1 MGEDQFQIINIS
13 RNDVRFEL
21 IKQLVRSLD
30 SNEMIIFLSTL
41 LAQDVAIHFSPT
53 EFARESVQSRS
64 KVVMPMSRKLIDSLR
79 NLVSLRVDDHK
90 DKNALMSY
98 ILTNVLTAGI
108 MSIIEKSSYN
118 TDSEWYRVYRE
129 ISQRLEN
136 MIKQDEHGPD
146 LASEKD

>member
-1 MGEDQFQIINIS
+1 MGEDQFKIISIS

-30 SNEMIIFLSTL
+30 FNEMIIFLSTL
-41 LAQDVAIHFSPT
+41 LAQDVAIHYTPT

-79 NLVSLRVDDHK
+79 TFVSLRVDDHK

-98 ILTNVLTAGI
+98 LLVNLLAAGI
-108 MSIIEKSSYN
+108 MNILELTESNSGG
-118 TDSEWYRVYRE
+118 EWNRVYRE
-129 ISQRLEN
+129 ITARMES
-136 MIKQDEHGPD
+136 MIKDEHGPD

>member
-1 MGEDQFQIINIS
+1 MGEDQFKIISIS

-30 SNEMIIFLSTL
+30 FNEMIIFLSTL
-41 LAQDVAIHFSPT
+41 LAQDVAIHYTPT

-79 NLVSLRVDDHK
+79 TFVSLRVDDHK

-98 ILTNVLTAGI
+98 LLVNLLAAGI
-108 MSIIEKSSYN
+108 MNILELTESNSGG
-118 TDSEWYRVYRE
+118 EWNRVYRKIIARME
-129 ISQRLEN
+129 S
-136 MIKQDEHGPD
+136 MIKDEHGPD

>member
-1 MGEDQFQIINIS
+1 
-13 RNDVRFEL
+13 VRFEL

-30 SNEMIIFLSTL
+30 FNEMIIFLSTL
-41 LAQDVAIHFSPT
+41 LAQDVAIHYTPT

-79 NLVSLRVDDHK
+79 TFVSLRVDDHK

-98 ILTNVLTAGI
+98 LLVNLLAAGI
-108 MSIIEKSSYN
+108 MNILELTESNSGG
-118 TDSEWYRVYRE
+118 EWNRVYRKIIARME
-129 ISQRLEN
+129 S
-136 MIKQDEHGPD
+136 MIKDEHGPD